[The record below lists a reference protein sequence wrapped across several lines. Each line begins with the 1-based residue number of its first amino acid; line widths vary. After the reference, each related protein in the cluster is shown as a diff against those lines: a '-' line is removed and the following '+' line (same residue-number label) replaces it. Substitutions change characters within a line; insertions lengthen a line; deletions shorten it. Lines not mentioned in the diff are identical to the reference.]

1 MKSKV
6 VFFSGFAVSLFLAH
20 HFGADHPL
28 PYLSWASL
36 ACLFIFYFF
45 LQEETFFPAVCLVL
59 FIASVAGKSISS
71 GDYFLLHLLPVMGAM
86 IALGV
91 VYREDWKKNVSV
103 SASARQAAAQD
114 LRALELKSSDRES
127 NVRDIVRQVSEIT
140 TLYELAKEFNDC
152 LSYEAVIE
160 ALRKRVFVGLSFKK
174 AILLVF
180 AAEGDLPSVV
190 RKFTI
195 HEGGGVEDSD
205 AKADLTAFEKKIILT
220 AYEKKEV
227 FTVRAREEADPSWL
241 QNEQILFPLLIF
253 PLVVQG
259 KTIAVFVLQGTVE
272 EDRPKF
278 EVVAA
283 ELALHVKKIKLYE
296 TVRELSIVDGLTQVF
311 VRRHFIE
318 RFEEELRRSMRHG
331 FQLVVLMLDIDHFKS
346 YNDNHGHLV
355 GDVTLREVAQVILAN
370 VRRVDIVARY
380 GGEEFAIVLPESDKK
395 DGMEVAE
402 RIRSAVAKKRLKL
415 YDEQT
420 KVTVSI
426 GVSAFPADIESGSA
440 ENYKSDLILE
450 LLRKAD
456 QALYQ
461 AKEDGRNRVVAFG
474 RMPD

>member
-1 MKSKV
+1 MKERL
-6 VFFSGFAVSLFLAH
+6 VFFSGFAVTLFLAH
-20 HFGADHPL
+20 HFGTNQL
-28 PYLSWASL
+28 LSYLGFTSL
-36 ACLFIFYFF
+36 AGVFIFYFLLEEAPLLLAVSLVFFSCSVFGKGITSRNF
-45 LQEETFFPAVCLVL
+45 LFF
-59 FIASVAGKSISS
+59 
-71 GDYFLLHLLPVMGAM
+71 YLLPALGLM
-86 IALGV
+86 IAVGV
-91 VYREDWKKNVSV
+91 VYRENWKKMLLS
-103 SASARQAAAQD
+103 SAAGKGASAQELQ
-114 LRALELKSSDRES
+114 LLEQKRTDREG
-127 NVRDIVRQVSEIT
+127 NVRDIVRQVSEIS

-152 LSYEAVIE
+152 LSYEALIE

-190 RKFTI
+190 RRFTLY
-195 HEGGGVEDSD
+195 EGGGVEDSD
-205 AKADLTAFEKKIILT
+205 VKSDLTPFEKKIILE
-220 AYEKKEV
+220 AYEKKEML
-227 FTVRAREEADPSWL
+227 TVRAPEEADPAWL
-241 QNEQILFPLLIF
+241 EDEEILFPLLIF
-253 PLVVQG
+253 PLIVQG
-259 KTIAVFVLQGTVE
+259 KAIAVFVLQGALE

-331 FQLVVLMLDIDHFKS
+331 FRLAVLMLDIDHFKS
-346 YNDNHGHLV
+346 YNDNYGHLV
-355 GDVTLREVAQVILAN
+355 GDVALREVSQVILAN

-395 DGMEVAE
+395 EAMEVAE
-402 RIRSAVAKKRLKL
+402 RIRSAVAKKRFKA

-426 GVSAFPADIESGSA
+426 GVSSFPMDIESGPV

-461 AKEDGRNRVVAFG
+461 AKEEGRNRVVSFG
-474 RMPD
+474 RMP